1 MSAIS
6 LNIYKKDD
14 KKTIEKTYT
23 VDGYELML
31 GTVEEFVNIIDVD
44 KLNDNTAVAGMV
56 LKGYGKIKPLIKDI
70 FPEITDEELNRVKV
84 TELVQVIIDTG
95 MSVAENFAYLN
106 SGNFKRA

>member
-70 FPEITDEELNRVKV
+70 FPQITDEELNRVKV

-95 MSVAENFAYLN
+95 MSVAENFAYLK